1 MLLDYYLVTPLDVT
15 TSRHLVKPWVKGW
28 EDNILDVHPTK
39 LMSDREIADLT
50 RPGGSSRRAATASGS
65 MLAFAIRRILGA
77 IPTLFALIVISFF
90 IMRVAPGG
98 PFSANRKLTEA
109 VLANINRA
117 YHLDEPLWMQFG
129 RYLWGLAHFDFGP
142 SMKYMDYSVTELIVQ
157 GLPVSIEVGLWAMLL
172 ATIAGIALGIAGALA
187 AQRRHRSHRR
197 RHRHDRTSRSRPS
210 SSARCCRSCSACS
223 CDWLPIA
230 GWDGSFAAKVLPVFV
245 LALPNIAYISRL
257 TRGSMIESLRTNY
270 VRTARAK
277 GIGARRVIWKH
288 ALTGAM
294 LPVIAYL
301 GPATAITVTG
311 SVVIEQIFGIPGI
324 GRYFVEGA
332 ANRDY
337 PLVMGVTIIYG
348 GIVILA
354 NIVTDV
360 VRGMHRPEGEL

>member
-1 MLLDYYLVTPLDVT
+1 MF
-15 TSRHLVKPWVKGW
+15 S
-28 EDNILDVHPTK
+28 
-39 LMSDREIADLT
+39 
-50 RPGGSSRRAATASGS
+50 
-65 MLAFAIRRILGA
+65 FAIRRILGA

-98 PFSANRKLTEA
+98 PFSTNRKLTEA
-109 VLANINRA
+109 VLANMNKA

-142 SMKYMDYSVTELIVQ
+142 SMKYKDFSVTELIVQ
-157 GLPVSIEVGLWAMLL
+157 GLPVSIEVGLWAMLI
-172 ATIAGIALGIAGALA
+172 ATFSGIGLGMAGAL
-187 AQRRHRSHRR
+187 RRNGATDLVAGIVAMTGIAVPTFVIGPMLQIVFGLKLH
-197 RHRHDRTSRSRPS
+197 
-210 SSARCCRSCSACS
+210 
-223 CDWLPIA
+223 WFPIA
-230 GWDGSFAAKVLPVFV
+230 GWDGSFNAAVLPVFV

-257 TRGSMIESLRTNY
+257 TRGSMIETLRTNY

-301 GPATAITVTG
+301 GPAAAITVTG

-332 ANRDY
+332 SNRDY
-337 PLVMGVTIIYG
+337 PLVMGVTILYG

-354 NIVTDV
+354 NIITDV
-360 VRGMHRPEGEL
+360 ARGFLDPKVSYE

>member
-1 MLLDYYLVTPLDVT
+1 MF
-15 TSRHLVKPWVKGW
+15 
-28 EDNILDVHPTK
+28 
-39 LMSDREIADLT
+39 
-50 RPGGSSRRAATASGS
+50 
-65 MLAFAIRRILGA
+65 AFAIRRILGA
-77 IPTLFALIVISFF
+77 IPTLFVLIVISFF

-98 PFSANRKLTEA
+98 PFSSYRRLTEA
-109 VLANINRA
+109 VLANMNRA
-117 YHLDEPLWMQFG
+117 YHLDEPIWKQFG

-157 GLPVSIEVGLWAMLL
+157 GLPVSIEVGLSAMVL
-172 ATIAGIALGIAGALA
+172 ATIAGVALGIAGAL
-187 AQRRHRSHRR
+187 RRNGVT
-197 RHRHDRTSRSRPS
+197 DFTAGVIAMTGIAVPTFVIGPLLQIVFGLQLN
-210 SSARCCRSCSACS
+210 
-223 CDWLPIA
+223 WLPIA

-245 LALPNIAYISRL
+245 LALPNVAYISRL
-257 TRGSMIESLRTNY
+257 TRSSMIESLRTNY

-288 ALTGAM
+288 AMTGAM

-360 VRGMHRPEGEL
+360 ARGLLDPKVSYE

>member
-1 MLLDYYLVTPLDVT
+1 MF
-15 TSRHLVKPWVKGW
+15 
-28 EDNILDVHPTK
+28 
-39 LMSDREIADLT
+39 
-50 RPGGSSRRAATASGS
+50 
-65 MLAFAIRRILGA
+65 AFAIRRIIGA
-77 IPTLFALIVISFF
+77 VPTLFALIVISFF

-98 PFSANRKLTEA
+98 PFAANRKLTA
-109 VLANINRA
+109 SVLENINKA

-157 GLPVSIEVGLWAMLL
+157 GLPVSIEVGLWAMLI
-172 ATIAGIALGIAGALA
+172 ATFSGIALGMAGAL
-187 AQRRHRSHRR
+187 RRNGAT
-197 RHRHDRTSRSRPS
+197 DLTAGIIAMTGIAVPTFVIGPLLQIVFGLQLN
-210 SSARCCRSCSACS
+210 
-223 CDWLPIA
+223 WLPIA

-257 TRGSMIESLRTNY
+257 TRGSMIETLRTNY

-277 GIGARRVIWKH
+277 GIGPRRVVWKH

-301 GPATAITVTG
+301 GPAAAITVTG

-332 ANRDY
+332 TNRDY
-337 PLVMGVTIIYG
+337 PLVMGVTILYG

-360 VRGMHRPEGEL
+360 VRGLLDPKVSYE

>member
-1 MLLDYYLVTPLDVT
+1 MF
-15 TSRHLVKPWVKGW
+15 
-28 EDNILDVHPTK
+28 
-39 LMSDREIADLT
+39 
-50 RPGGSSRRAATASGS
+50 
-65 MLAFAIRRILGA
+65 AFAIRRIFGA
-77 IPTLFALIVISFF
+77 IPTMFALIVISFF

-98 PFSANRKLTEA
+98 PFSSYRRLTKA
-109 VLANINRA
+109 VLANIERA
-117 YHLDEPLWMQFG
+117 YHLDEPLWKQFG

-157 GLPVSIEVGLWAMLL
+157 GLPVSIEVGVSAMVL
-172 ATIAGIALGIAGALA
+172 ATIAGIALGIAGAL
-187 AQRRHRSHRR
+187 RRNGVT
-197 RHRHDRTSRSRPS
+197 DLTAGVIAMTGIAVPTFVIGPLLQIVFGLQLN
-210 SSARCCRSCSACS
+210 
-223 CDWLPIA
+223 WLPIA

-288 ALTGAM
+288 AMTGAM

-337 PLVMGVTIIYG
+337 PLVMGVTIVYG

-360 VRGMHRPEGEL
+360 VRGVLDPKVSYE

>member
-1 MLLDYYLVTPLDVT
+1 
-15 TSRHLVKPWVKGW
+15 
-28 EDNILDVHPTK
+28 
-39 LMSDREIADLT
+39 
-50 RPGGSSRRAATASGS
+50 
-65 MLAFAIRRILGA
+65 MLAFSIRRILGA
-77 IPTLFALIVISFF
+77 IPTLFALITISFF
-90 IMRVAPGG
+90 VMRVAPGG
-98 PFSANRKLTEA
+98 PFSGNRKITEA
-109 VLANINRA
+109 VLANLNRA
-117 YHLDEPLWMQFG
+117 YHLDEPTWMQFG
-129 RYLWGLAHFDFGP
+129 RYLWGLVRFDFGP
-142 SMKYMDYSVTELIVQ
+142 SMKYRDYSVTELIVQ
-157 GLPVSIEVGLWAMLL
+157 GLPVSIEIGLWAMLL
-172 ATIAGIALGIAGALA
+172 ATIAGIALGIIGAL
-187 AQRRHRSHRR
+187 RRNGMT
-197 RHRHDRTSRSRPS
+197 DL
-210 SSARCCRSCSACS
+210 SAGVIAMVGLAVPNFVIGPLLQTLFGLELR
-223 CDWLPIA
+223 WLPIA
-230 GWDGSFAAKVLPVFV
+230 GWDGSINAKILPILV

-277 GIGARRVIWKH
+277 GIGARRVVWKH

-311 SVVIEQIFGIPGI
+311 SVIVEDIFGIPGI

-360 VRGMHRPEGEL
+360 VRGIIDPKVSYE

>member
-1 MLLDYYLVTPLDVT
+1 
-15 TSRHLVKPWVKGW
+15 
-28 EDNILDVHPTK
+28 
-39 LMSDREIADLT
+39 
-50 RPGGSSRRAATASGS
+50 
-65 MLAFAIRRILGA
+65 
-77 IPTLFALIVISFF
+77 
-90 IMRVAPGG
+90 
-98 PFSANRKLTEA
+98 
-109 VLANINRA
+109 
-117 YHLDEPLWMQFG
+117 MQFG

-142 SMKYMDYSVTELIVQ
+142 STKYQDYSVTELIVQ
-157 GLPVSIEVGLWAMLL
+157 GLPVSIEVGVWAMLI
-172 ATIAGIALGIAGALA
+172 ATFSGIALGIAGAL
-187 AQRRHRSHRR
+187 RRNGVT
-197 RHRHDRTSRSRPS
+197 DF
-210 SSARCCRSCSACS
+210 SAGVIAMTGIAVPTFVIGPLLQIVFGLQLH
-223 CDWLPIA
+223 WLPIA
-230 GWDGSFAAKVLPVFV
+230 GWDGSFAAKILPVFV

-257 TRGSMIESLRTNY
+257 TRGSMIETLRTNY

-277 GIGARRVIWKH
+277 GIGPQRVIWKH

-354 NIVTDV
+354 NIVTDI
-360 VRGMHRPEGEL
+360 VRGLLDPKVSYE

>member
-1 MLLDYYLVTPLDVT
+1 MF
-15 TSRHLVKPWVKGW
+15 
-28 EDNILDVHPTK
+28 
-39 LMSDREIADLT
+39 
-50 RPGGSSRRAATASGS
+50 
-65 MLAFAIRRILGA
+65 AFAIRRILGA
-77 IPTLFALIVISFF
+77 IPTLFALIVLSFF

-98 PFSANRKLTEA
+98 PFSSYRRLTQS
-109 VLANINRA
+109 VLANMNRA
-117 YHLDEPLWMQFG
+117 YHLDEPVWMQFW

-157 GLPVSIEVGLWAMLL
+157 GLPVSLEVGVWAMLI
-172 ATIAGIALGIAGALA
+172 ATIGGIALGIAGALRRNGVTDFA
-187 AQRRHRSHRR
+187 AGAIAMTGIAIPTFVIGPLLQIVFGLQLH
-197 RHRHDRTSRSRPS
+197 
-210 SSARCCRSCSACS
+210 
-223 CDWLPIA
+223 WLPIA
-230 GWDGSFAAKVLPVFV
+230 GWDGSFAAKILPVFV

-257 TRGSMIESLRTNY
+257 TRGSMIEALRTNY

-277 GIGARRVIWKH
+277 GIGPQRVIWKH

-332 ANRDY
+332 TNRDY
-337 PLVMGVTIIYG
+337 PLVMGVTIVYG

-360 VRGMHRPEGEL
+360 VRGVLDPKVSYE

>member
-1 MLLDYYLVTPLDVT
+1 
-15 TSRHLVKPWVKGW
+15 
-28 EDNILDVHPTK
+28 
-39 LMSDREIADLT
+39 
-50 RPGGSSRRAATASGS
+50 
-65 MLAFAIRRILGA
+65 MLAFSIRRIFGA
-77 IPTLFALIVISFF
+77 IPTLFALITISFF
-90 IMRVAPGG
+90 VMRVAPGG
-98 PFSANRKLTEA
+98 PFSGNRKITEA
-109 VLANINRA
+109 VLANLNRA
-117 YHLDEPLWMQFG
+117 YHLDEPIWMQFG
-129 RYLWGLAHFDFGP
+129 RYLWGLARFDFGP
-142 SMKYMDYSVTELIVQ
+142 SMKYRDYSVTELIVQ

-172 ATIAGIALGIAGALA
+172 ATIAGIVLGIVGAL
-187 AQRRHRSHRR
+187 RRNGMT
-197 RHRHDRTSRSRPS
+197 DL
-210 SSARCCRSCSACS
+210 SAGVVAMVGLAVPNFVIGPLLQILFGLELR
-223 CDWLPIA
+223 WLPIA
-230 GWDGSFAAKVLPVFV
+230 GWDGSINAKILPILV

-257 TRGSMIESLRTNY
+257 TRASMIESLRTNY

-311 SVVIEQIFGIPGI
+311 SVIVEQIFGIPGI

-354 NIVTDV
+354 NIITDV
-360 VRGMHRPEGEL
+360 ARGIIDPKVSYE

>member
-1 MLLDYYLVTPLDVT
+1 
-15 TSRHLVKPWVKGW
+15 
-28 EDNILDVHPTK
+28 
-39 LMSDREIADLT
+39 
-50 RPGGSSRRAATASGS
+50 
-65 MLAFAIRRILGA
+65 MLAFAIRRIVGA
-77 IPTLFALIVISFF
+77 IPTLFALIVITFF

-98 PFSANRKLTEA
+98 PFSSLRKLTPQVRE
-109 VLANINRA
+109 NIEKA

-157 GLPVSIEVGLWAMLL
+157 GLPVSMEVGLWAMLI
-172 ATIAGIALGIAGALA
+172 ATFSGISLGMAGAL
-187 AQRRHRSHRR
+187 RRNGAT
-197 RHRHDRTSRSRPS
+197 DLTAGIVAMTGIAVPTFVIGPLLQIVFGLQLN
-210 SSARCCRSCSACS
+210 
-223 CDWLPIA
+223 WLPVA

-257 TRGSMIESLRTNY
+257 TRGSMIETLRTNY

-277 GIGARRVIWKH
+277 GIGPQRVIWKH

-301 GPATAITVTG
+301 GPATAATVTG

-332 ANRDY
+332 SNRDY

-354 NIVTDV
+354 NIITDV
-360 VRGMHRPEGEL
+360 ARGLLDPKVSYE

>member
-1 MLLDYYLVTPLDVT
+1 MF
-15 TSRHLVKPWVKGW
+15 
-28 EDNILDVHPTK
+28 
-39 LMSDREIADLT
+39 
-50 RPGGSSRRAATASGS
+50 
-65 MLAFAIRRILGA
+65 AFSIRRIIGA
-77 IPTLFALIVISFF
+77 IPTLFALITISFF
-90 IMRVAPGG
+90 VMRVAPGG
-98 PFSANRKLTEA
+98 PFSGNRKITEA
-109 VLANINRA
+109 VLANLNKA
-117 YHLDEPLWMQFG
+117 YHLDEPIWTQFG
-129 RYLWGLAHFDFGP
+129 RYLWNLAHFDFGP
-142 SMKYMDYSVTELIVQ
+142 SMKYRDYSVTELIVQ
-157 GLPVSIEVGLWAMLL
+157 GLPVSLEVGCWAMLL
-172 ATIAGIALGIAGALA
+172 ATMVGISLGIIGAL
-187 AQRRHRSHRR
+187 RRNGMTDLSAGVIAMVGLAV
-197 RHRHDRTSRSRPS
+197 PS
-210 SSARCCRSCSACS
+210 FVIGPLLQILFGLELK
-223 CDWLPIA
+223 WLPIA
-230 GWDGSFAAKVLPVFV
+230 GWDGSTSAKLLPILV

-311 SVVIEQIFGIPGI
+311 SVIIEQIFGIPGI

-332 ANRDY
+332 SNRDY

-360 VRGMHRPEGEL
+360 VRGIVDPKVSYE

>member
-1 MLLDYYLVTPLDVT
+1 MF
-15 TSRHLVKPWVKGW
+15 
-28 EDNILDVHPTK
+28 
-39 LMSDREIADLT
+39 
-50 RPGGSSRRAATASGS
+50 
-65 MLAFAIRRILGA
+65 AFAIRRILGA

-98 PFSANRKLTEA
+98 PFSSYRRLTEA
-109 VLANINRA
+109 VLANMNRA
-117 YHLDEPLWMQFG
+117 YHLDEPLWKQFG

-157 GLPVSIEVGLWAMLL
+157 GLPISIEVGLSAMVL
-172 ATIAGIALGIAGALA
+172 ATIAGIALGMAGAL
-187 AQRRHRSHRR
+187 RRNGVT
-197 RHRHDRTSRSRPS
+197 DLTAGIIAMTGIAVPTFVIGPLLQIVFGLQLN
-210 SSARCCRSCSACS
+210 
-223 CDWLPIA
+223 WLPIA

-337 PLVMGVTIIYG
+337 PLVMGVTIVYG

-360 VRGMHRPEGEL
+360 VRGVLDPKVSYE

>member
-1 MLLDYYLVTPLDVT
+1 MF
-15 TSRHLVKPWVKGW
+15 
-28 EDNILDVHPTK
+28 
-39 LMSDREIADLT
+39 
-50 RPGGSSRRAATASGS
+50 
-65 MLAFAIRRILGA
+65 AFAIRRILGA
-77 IPTLFALIVISFF
+77 IPTLFALIVLSFF

-98 PFSANRKLTEA
+98 PFSSYRRLTES
-109 VLANINRA
+109 VLANMNRA
-117 YHLDEPLWMQFG
+117 YHLDEPVWMQFG

-157 GLPVSIEVGLWAMLL
+157 GLPVSLEVGVWAMLI
-172 ATIAGIALGIAGALA
+172 ATIGGIALGIAGALRRNGVTDFA
-187 AQRRHRSHRR
+187 AGTIAMTGIAIPTFVIGPLLQIVFGLQLH
-197 RHRHDRTSRSRPS
+197 
-210 SSARCCRSCSACS
+210 
-223 CDWLPIA
+223 WLPIA
-230 GWDGSFAAKVLPVFV
+230 GWDGSFAAKILPVFV

-257 TRGSMIESLRTNY
+257 TRGSMIESLRANY

-332 ANRDY
+332 SNRDY
-337 PLVMGVTIIYG
+337 PLVMGVTILYG

-360 VRGMHRPEGEL
+360 LRGVIDPKVSYE

>member
-1 MLLDYYLVTPLDVT
+1 MFT
-15 TSRHLVKPWVKGW
+15 
-28 EDNILDVHPTK
+28 
-39 LMSDREIADLT
+39 
-50 RPGGSSRRAATASGS
+50 
-65 MLAFAIRRILGA
+65 FAIRRILGA
-77 IPTLFALIVISFF
+77 IPTLFALITISFF

-98 PFSANRKLTEA
+98 PFSTNRKLTEA
-109 VLANINRA
+109 VLANLNKA

-129 RYLWGLAHFDFGP
+129 RYLWGLAQFDFGP
-142 SMKYMDYSVTELIVQ
+142 SMKYRDYSVTELIVQ
-157 GLPVSIEVGLWAMLL
+157 GLPVSLEVGFWAMLL
-172 ATIAGIALGIAGALA
+172 ATMIGIALGIAGAL
-187 AQRRHRSHRR
+187 RRNGAT
-197 RHRHDRTSRSRPS
+197 DFTAGVVAMVGIAVPTFVIGPLLQTLFGLQLG
-210 SSARCCRSCSACS
+210 
-223 CDWLPIA
+223 WLPVA
-230 GWDGSFAAKVLPVFV
+230 GWDGSWLAKVQPILV

-277 GIGARRVIWKH
+277 GIGAQRVIWKH

-311 SVVIEQIFGIPGI
+311 SVVIEQIYGIPGI

-332 ANRDY
+332 SNRDY
-337 PLVMGVTIIYG
+337 PLVMGVTILYG

-360 VRGMHRPEGEL
+360 LRGVIDPKVSYE

>member
-1 MLLDYYLVTPLDVT
+1 MF
-15 TSRHLVKPWVKGW
+15 
-28 EDNILDVHPTK
+28 
-39 LMSDREIADLT
+39 
-50 RPGGSSRRAATASGS
+50 
-65 MLAFAIRRILGA
+65 AFAIRRILGA
-77 IPTLFALIVISFF
+77 IPTLFALITISFF

-98 PFSANRKLTEA
+98 PFSGNRKITEA
-109 VLANINRA
+109 VLANLNKA

-129 RYLWGLAHFDFGP
+129 RYLWGLARFEFGP
-142 SMKYMDYSVTELIVQ
+142 SMKYRDRSVTELIVQ
-157 GLPVSIEVGLWAMLL
+157 GLPVSLEVGFWAMVI
-172 ATIAGIALGIAGALA
+172 ATVAGIVLGMAGAL
-187 AQRRHRSHRR
+187 RRNGPIDLSVGVIAMVGIAIP
-197 RHRHDRTSRSRPS
+197 TFVIGPLFQILFGLQL
-210 SSARCCRSCSACS
+210 
-223 CDWLPIA
+223 DWFPVA
-230 GWDGSFAAKVLPVFV
+230 GWDGSLQAKVMPILV

-257 TRGSMIESLRTNY
+257 TRGSMIETLRTNY

-311 SVVIEQIFGIPGI
+311 SVIIEQIFGIPGI

-360 VRGMHRPEGEL
+360 VRGLLDPKVSYE

>member
-1 MLLDYYLVTPLDVT
+1 MF
-15 TSRHLVKPWVKGW
+15 
-28 EDNILDVHPTK
+28 
-39 LMSDREIADLT
+39 
-50 RPGGSSRRAATASGS
+50 
-65 MLAFAIRRILGA
+65 AFAIRRILGA
-77 IPTLFALIVISFF
+77 IPTLFALIVLSFF

-98 PFSANRKLTEA
+98 PFSAYRRLTQS
-109 VLANINRA
+109 VLANMNRA
-117 YHLDEPLWMQFG
+117 YHLDEPVWMQFG

-157 GLPVSIEVGLWAMLL
+157 GLPVSLEVGVWAMLI
-172 ATIAGIALGIAGALA
+172 ATIGGIALGIAGALRRNGVTDFA
-187 AQRRHRSHRR
+187 AGAIAMTGIAIPTFVIGPLLQIVFGLQLH
-197 RHRHDRTSRSRPS
+197 
-210 SSARCCRSCSACS
+210 
-223 CDWLPIA
+223 WLPIA
-230 GWDGSFAAKVLPVFV
+230 GWDGSFAAKILPVFV

-332 ANRDY
+332 SNRDY
-337 PLVMGVTIIYG
+337 PLVMGVTILYG

-360 VRGMHRPEGEL
+360 ARGIIDPKVSYE

>member
-1 MLLDYYLVTPLDVT
+1 
-15 TSRHLVKPWVKGW
+15 
-28 EDNILDVHPTK
+28 
-39 LMSDREIADLT
+39 
-50 RPGGSSRRAATASGS
+50 
-65 MLAFAIRRILGA
+65 MLAFSIRRIFGA
-77 IPTLFALIVISFF
+77 IPTLFALITISFF
-90 IMRVAPGG
+90 VMRVAPGG
-98 PFSANRKLTEA
+98 PFSGNRKITEA
-109 VLANINRA
+109 VLANLNRA
-117 YHLDEPLWMQFG
+117 YHLDEPIWMQFG
-129 RYLWGLAHFDFGP
+129 RYLWGLARFDFGP
-142 SMKYMDYSVTELIVQ
+142 SMKYRDYSVTELIVQ
-157 GLPVSIEVGLWAMLL
+157 GLPVSLEVGLWAMLL
-172 ATIAGIALGIAGALA
+172 ATIAGIVLGITGAL
-187 AQRRHRSHRR
+187 RRNGMTDLS
-197 RHRHDRTSRSRPS
+197 TGLIAMVGLAVPNFVIGPLLQNVFGLELK
-210 SSARCCRSCSACS
+210 
-223 CDWLPIA
+223 WLPIG
-230 GWDGSFAAKVLPVFV
+230 GWDGSINTMILPIFV

-311 SVVIEQIFGIPGI
+311 SVIVEQIFGIPGI

-354 NIVTDV
+354 NIITDV
-360 VRGMHRPEGEL
+360 ARGIIDPKVSYE

>member
-1 MLLDYYLVTPLDVT
+1 MF
-15 TSRHLVKPWVKGW
+15 
-28 EDNILDVHPTK
+28 
-39 LMSDREIADLT
+39 
-50 RPGGSSRRAATASGS
+50 
-65 MLAFAIRRILGA
+65 AFAIRRILGA
-77 IPTLFALIVISFF
+77 IPTLFALIVLSFF

-98 PFSANRKLTEA
+98 PFSAYRRLTQS
-109 VLANINRA
+109 VLANMNRA
-117 YHLDEPLWMQFG
+117 YHLDEPVWMQFG

-157 GLPVSIEVGLWAMLL
+157 GLPVSLEVGVWAMLI
-172 ATIAGIALGIAGALA
+172 ATIGGIALGIAGALRRNGVTDFA
-187 AQRRHRSHRR
+187 AGAIAMTGIAIPTFVIGPLLQIVFGLQLH
-197 RHRHDRTSRSRPS
+197 
-210 SSARCCRSCSACS
+210 
-223 CDWLPIA
+223 WLPIA
-230 GWDGSFAAKVLPVFV
+230 GWDGSFAAKILPVFV

-332 ANRDY
+332 SNRDY
-337 PLVMGVTIIYG
+337 PLVMGVTILYG

-354 NIVTDV
+354 NIITDV
-360 VRGMHRPEGEL
+360 ARGIIDPKVSYE